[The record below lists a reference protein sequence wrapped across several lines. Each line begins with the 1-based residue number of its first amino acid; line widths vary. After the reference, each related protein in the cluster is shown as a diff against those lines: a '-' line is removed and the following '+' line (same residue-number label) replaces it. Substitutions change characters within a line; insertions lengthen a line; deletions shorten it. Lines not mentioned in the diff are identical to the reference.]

1 MRSSSLACL
10 AAIAI
15 PLVSSCQQEHKH
27 VFHAHRALSKRQKA
41 VFPPVLTEQES
52 VLVNAIDNTTIDEW

>member
-1 MRSSSLACL
+1 M
-10 AAIAI
+10 AAVAL
-15 PLVSSCQQEHKH
+15 PLVSGCQQEHKN
-27 VFHAHRALSKRQKA
+27 VFHAHRALSKRQET